1 MTTFPAAT
9 PPEPPRWRLPATAR
23 SPRIRYTLAAFMAAA
38 FGIGLTQ
45 GGAAGVIQDQVADF
59 GTTVDM
65 VGYTIVA
72 YALGV
77 VVGAPLIMVGLG
89 RVNRRPLLCWLSV
102 AFVITTV
109 ATMLAP
115 TIESLM
121 VVRFLSGLPHGAL
134 MGVASFIATSLLGR
148 ARRGLAISI
157 IMLGLTTSAI
167 VGVPAMQ
174 WISEAADWRTAYGVV
189 LVVGVVSTAGIWA
202 FTPSIGGNPHASLR
216 SEVGAIRGGPVW
228 VAIIAT
234 TVGFAGFAA
243 VFSYVVPLLEE
254 LNGLS
259 ASAVTWVLAAWG
271 VGMSIGAAVGG
282 RLSDRSPVLTAR
294 IGLTGCAVVL
304 LGLGLWGNIPAATV
318 TLLVLLAMNVQI
330 FSQSAQGHLM
340 DVVHVSPT
348 LGSAV
353 SHAALNAANALGAG
367 VGALVIAAGWGYQ
380 APAWVA
386 LGLTA
391 AALVLVLAGP
401 GYRTAVPQTTASRV
415 GT

>member
-1 MTTFPAAT
+1 MTTYPAVSAAAA
-9 PPEPPRWRLPATAR
+9 PRWRLPPTAR
-23 SPRIRYTLAAFMAAA
+23 DPRFRYTLGAFMVAG
-38 FGIGLTQ
+38 FSIGLTQ
-45 GGAAGVIQDQVADF
+45 GGAAGVIQDQVADL

-89 RVNRRPLLCWLSV
+89 RVNRRPLLWWLSV
-102 AFVITTV
+102 AFVATSV
-109 ATMLAP
+109 ATTLAP
-115 TIESLM
+115 SIEALM
-121 VVRFLSGLPHGAL
+121 AIRFVSGLPHGAL
-134 MGVASFIATSLLGR
+134 MAAASFVAASLLGR
-148 ARRGLAISI
+148 ARRGLAISL
-157 IMLGLTTSAI
+157 IMLGFTASAI

-174 WISEAADWRTAYGVV
+174 WISETAGWRASYAVV
-189 LVVGVVSTAGIWA
+189 VAVGVVSMVGIWA
-202 FTPSIGGNPHASLR
+202 FAPSVRGNPHTSLAGEVRALR
-216 SEVGAIRGGPVW
+216 SLPVW

-254 LNGLS
+254 ANGFS
-259 ASAVTWVLAAWG
+259 ASAVTWVLVAWG

-282 RLSDRSPVLTAR
+282 RLADRSPVWTAR

-304 LGLGLWGNIPAATV
+304 LGLGLWGSVPYATV
-318 TLLVLLAMNVQI
+318 TLLVALAISMQI
-330 FSQSAQGHLM
+330 YSQSAQNHLM

-353 SHAALNAANALGAG
+353 SHASLNAANALGAG

-386 LGLTA
+386 LALTA
-391 AALVLVLAGP
+391 VALVLVSVGA
-401 GYRTAVPQTTASRV
+401 GYRKASSPPAPAAVGR
-415 GT
+415 